1 MSYML
6 CDSSFCKMFLF
17 SLLTTEMEKIK
28 PVYAPKDFFEVRS
41 QVNKDKVYPYPVR
54 NLFKILSRF
63 LKGSYGDSY
72 LDS

>member
-6 CDSSFCKMFLF
+6 CDSSFCKMLPF

-41 QVNKDKVYPYPVR
+41 QVNKDKV
-54 NLFKILSRF
+54 IIHIHSEIF
-63 LKGSYGDSY
+63 LRSYQDS
-72 LDS
+72 